1 MDFDLK
7 ALMLQFLEMEKEAVC
22 EQLHDYCTALV
33 VVITPAGR
41 YVDEVSFS
49 GEEEKI
55 AAYAAVV
62 AKAKARKATI
72 IITVNA
78 ARKGNA
84 PLTDDDLDGYWWG
97 KLAADGARDCISI
110 TASGPGM
117 KSIALDLDYDIVDG
131 EVLFDSVAD
140 FGDTEIGMLPDWP
153 GAAGQY
159 T

>member
-1 MDFDLK
+1 MDLDLK
-7 ALMLQFLEMEKEAVC
+7 ELMLQYLEMEKEAVL
-22 EQLHDYCTALV
+22 EQLDDYCTAIV
-33 VVITPAGR
+33 VVVTPTGR
-41 YVDEVSFS
+41 YVEEVIFS
-49 GEEEKI
+49 EEEEKI
-55 AAYAAVV
+55 AAYSAVV
-62 AKAKARKATI
+62 ERAKARKATI

-131 EVLFDSVAD
+131 KVLFDSVAE